1 MYIFIYIYIPRKYI
15 YTKIAAKYFQ
25 SRIVFKLIYSS
36 THLHNGL
43 EEYVYI

>member
-1 MYIFIYIYIPRKYI
+1 MYI
-15 YTKIAAKYFQ
+15 TKLLQNIC
-25 SRIVFKLIYSS
+25 RVECVFKLIYSS